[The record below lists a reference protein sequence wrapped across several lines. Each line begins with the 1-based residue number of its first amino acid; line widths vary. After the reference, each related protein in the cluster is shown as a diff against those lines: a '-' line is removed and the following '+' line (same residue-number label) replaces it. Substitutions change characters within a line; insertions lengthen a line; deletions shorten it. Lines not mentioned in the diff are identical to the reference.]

1 MAKKYWLF
9 KSEPESFSIDDLMN
23 SPNQTTSWE
32 GVRNYR
38 ARNILRDEVKL
49 GDEVFFHHSSTDPVG
64 IVGKCIVVRD
74 GYPDTSASN
83 LQSEYF
89 DSKHSHENPR
99 WFTVDVKLVK
109 KFEKII
115 PLAVLKETPRLEKM
129 MVTQR
134 GARLSIQPVSLSEWK
149 IVNMLAEE
157 KSKSQTLLPKYLS
170 NKNQP

>member
-9 KSEPESFSIDDLMN
+9 KSEPESFSIDDLAS

-64 IVGKCIVVRD
+64 IVGVCVVVRQ
-74 GYPDTSASN
+74 GYPDVSASN
-83 LQSEYF
+83 PRSEYF
-89 DSKHSHENPR
+89 DPKHSKEEPR
-99 WFTVDVKLVK
+99 WFRVDVKLAR
-109 KFEKII
+109 KFNHII
-115 PLAVLKETPRLEKM
+115 PLSVLKVTPGLEEM

-134 GARLSIQPVSLSEWK
+134 GARLSIQPVTVDEWR
-149 IVNMLAEE
+149 IVNLLAE
-157 KSKSQTLLPKYLS
+157 
-170 NKNQP
+170 